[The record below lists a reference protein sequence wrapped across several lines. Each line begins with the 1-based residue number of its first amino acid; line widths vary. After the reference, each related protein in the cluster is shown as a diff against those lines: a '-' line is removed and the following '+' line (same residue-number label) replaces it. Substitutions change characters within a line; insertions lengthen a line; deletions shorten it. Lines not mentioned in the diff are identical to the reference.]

1 MDAKPVR
8 RFGGGSKGLDYALPA
23 GTRVRA
29 ATGGD
34 VVYAGPGL
42 AGFAHLVIIKASE
55 RYLVAYGTNVAPVLA
70 EGETV
75 ALGATVAEVGSG
87 GKTAGRFH
95 FEIRDRGKPVDPNS
109 LIGSP

>member
-8 RFGGGSKGLDYALPA
+8 RFGGGSKGLDYALPT

-29 ATGGD
+29 ATKGD

-42 AGFAHLVIIKASE
+42 GGFAHLVIIKASE
-55 RYLVAYGTNVAPVLA
+55 RYLVAYGTNVAPVLT

-109 LIGSP
+109 LIGSL